1 MAFNAAA
8 FLYFFFPLVFLLY
21 VVMPSIRAKNGLL
34 LASGL
39 VFYTFGQWQGVPLL
53 LFSVLASYAAARLM
67 CRPRAKKAALI
78 TALALELGLLGCF
91 KYLDFFTG
99 ILNQFLPFQ
108 IPAANLPLPIGIS
121 FFTFRSMAYVI
132 DAYRDSRNVS
142 RRFGDVFL
150 YISFFPQLT
159 SGPIDRFE
167 SFSAQLADRPFLPEQ
182 TARGLRRFIIGFGKK
197 MLIAGPVSAI
207 ANVAFSLDGGL
218 DIRMAWLGAAAYT
231 IQIYFDFSGYSDM
244 AIGLSAVFGFTAP
257 ENFNYPYTANSITD
271 FWRRWHISLSSWFR
285 DYLYIPLGGNRKG
298 KTRQAVNKAV
308 VFLLCG
314 LWHGAS
320 GTFLLWGAWHGVF
333 SALESCKAIDC
344 VRLQKTAPGR
354 ILSRVYT
361 LLAVSLGFVIFR
373 AADLSQVVGYF
384 RALFTGVSFIPAST
398 LALYRISPAAWIA
411 LLAGVIGCF
420 PAAPRLAAQTK
431 LLEDTPR
438 RFVTALSFAGAAAL
452 FVLCL
457 LAAAGGG
464 FQPFIYAQ
472 F

>member
-1 MAFNAAA
+1 M
-8 FLYFFFPLVFLLY
+8 
-21 VVMPSIRAKNGLL
+21 
-34 LASGL
+34 
-39 VFYTFGQWQGVPLL
+39 
-53 LFSVLASYAAARLM
+53 
-67 CRPRAKKAALI
+67 
-78 TALALELGLLGCF
+78 
-91 KYLDFFTG
+91 
-99 ILNQFLPFQ
+99 
-108 IPAANLPLPIGIS
+108 
-121 FFTFRSMAYVI
+121 
-132 DAYRDSRNVS
+132 
-142 RRFGDVFL
+142 
-150 YISFFPQLT
+150 
-159 SGPIDRFE
+159 
-167 SFSAQLADRPFLPEQ
+167 
-182 TARGLRRFIIGFGKK
+182 
-197 MLIAGPVSAI
+197 
-207 ANVAFSLDGGL
+207 
-218 DIRMAWLGAAAYT
+218 
-231 IQIYFDFSGYSDM
+231 
-244 AIGLSAVFGFTAP
+244 
-257 ENFNYPYTANSITD
+257 
-271 FWRRWHISLSSWFR
+271 
-285 DYLYIPLGGNRKG
+285 GGNRKG

-420 PAAPRLAAQTK
+420 PAAPRLAARTK